1 MTCNDKDLFKEAMDD
16 VKPLKDPARV
26 VYLQQNS
33 QRILRRPAEDTKP
46 DNFLVTAL
54 HEVLPLD
61 LPLYYK
67 RNGIQQGVLD
77 KLRGGRYPIE
87 ATLNLTRAPVE
98 TCRRDLFAFMLRLS
112 AEGARTLLII
122 HGKGRNN
129 DSHANIVRSFVA
141 RWLEQFDQVQA
152 FCHAQ
157 AFHGGAG
164 ACYVA
169 LKKSA
174 IARSENRERFARRG
188 R

>member
-1 MTCNDKDLFKEAMDD
+1 MTWNDKELFKKAMDD
-16 VKPLKDPARV
+16 VKPLKDPAKAV
-26 VYLQQNS
+26 FLQHKS
-33 QRILRRPAEDTKP
+33 ARTFRRTEDIAVA
-46 DNFLVTAL
+46 DNFLITAL
-54 HEVLPLD
+54 HDAIPLD
-61 LPLYYK
+61 LPLCYK
-67 RNGIQQGVLD
+67 RDGIQQGVLD

-98 TCRRDLFAFMLRLS
+98 TCRRDLFAFMQRLS
-112 AEGARTLLII
+112 RESVRTVLII

-141 RWLEQFDQVQA
+141 RWLAQFDQVQA
-152 FCHAQ
+152 FCSAQ
-157 AFHGGAG
+157 TFHGGGG

-174 IARSENRERFARRG
+174 IARDENRERLARRG

>member
-1 MTCNDKDLFKEAMDD
+1 MTCNDEDLFKEAMDD
-16 VKPLKDPARV
+16 VKPLKDPANV
-26 VYLQQNS
+26 VFL
-33 QRILRRPAEDTKP
+33 RHKPPVARRRPDDAV

-54 HEVLPLD
+54 HDVIPLD
-61 LPLYYK
+61 LPLSYK
-67 RNGIQQGVLD
+67 RDGIQQGVLD

-98 TCRRDLFAFMLRLS
+98 TCRLNLFAFMLRLQR
-112 AEGARTLLII
+112 AGVRTVLII
-122 HGKGRNN
+122 HGKGRNH

-141 RWLEQFDQVQA
+141 RWLAQFDQVQA
-152 FCHAQ
+152 FCSAQ
-157 AFHGGAG
+157 ACHGGAG

-169 LKKSA
+169 LKKSD